1 MMVVRKKPGMVRAA
15 AGAAGL
21 AMLLAVSPA
30 TAGAGQIYQ
39 WTDANGIVHFS
50 DNPDD
55 VPVQDRD
62 NSRREVQPLAGIAP
76 QEDTSSTGDDDGRK
90 VWESKCQA
98 CHVYDSNS
106 TEKGHTG
113 LLKYILNPETKFPYP
128 DDQIKNSL
136 ENGIRGNGEGMPAVD
151 ISEDELNALVAF
163 LKKEV
168 STP

>member
-1 MMVVRKKPGMVRAA
+1 MSTRKRRLAWSAA
-15 AGAAGL
+15 AAAGL
-21 AMLLAVSPA
+21 ALMLLASPGA
-30 TAGAGQIYQ
+30 AVAGQVYQ
-39 WTDANGIVHFS
+39 WTDANGVMHFS

-76 QEDTSSTGDDDGRK
+76 QEDTASPGDDDDGRK
-90 VWESKCQA
+90 IWESKCQA

-128 DDQIKNSL
+128 DNVILNSL
-136 ENGIRGNGEGMPAVD
+136 EKGVRGNGEGMPAID
-151 ISEDELNALVAF
+151 ISEDELKTLIVF

>member
-1 MMVVRKKPGMVRAA
+1 MSTRKRRLAWPAA
-15 AGAAGL
+15 AAAGL
-21 AMLLAVSPA
+21 ALMLLASPGA
-30 TAGAGQIYQ
+30 AVAGQVYQ
-39 WTDANGIVHFS
+39 WTDANGVMHFS

-76 QEDTSSTGDDDGRK
+76 QEDTAAPGDDDDGRK
-90 VWESKCQA
+90 IWESKCQA

-128 DDQIKNSL
+128 DNVILNSL
-136 ENGIRGNGEGMPAVD
+136 EKGVRGNGEGMPAID
-151 ISEDELNALVAF
+151 ISEDELKTLIVF